1 MKGKFFTFLLITL
14 LSASTPAFAQT
25 LVIFKNARS
34 IEVDSVRYENGQC
47 IYTKNGSKRSV
58 PLALIE
64 EIYVLNKG
72 TIYPPQ
78 RPEPTETKDTKIIND
93 TKKTYERNNR
103 KKKSDDSSFFQMIMQ
118 VNDIASLQ
126 NKIGKAAAVENHQ
139 GVTIYLYDV
148 PIKKSDRIRNPA
160 IHFVDGKFNM
170 VNYVSPEEMNQRIQ
184 MAKIRDK
191 ALSSPHKKGRTY
203 NSAEIYSMTRGRTP
217 EEMRE
222 MFGEPNKIWESNGK
236 EAWTYIKLVVT
247 SKGEIWDQNFLFDF
261 GRVYYDW
268 VEKSK

>member
-1 MKGKFFTFLLITL
+1 
-14 LSASTPAFAQT
+14 
-25 LVIFKNARS
+25 
-34 IEVDSVRYENGQC
+34 
-47 IYTKNGSKRSV
+47 
-58 PLALIE
+58 
-64 EIYVLNKG
+64 
-72 TIYPPQ
+72 
-78 RPEPTETKDTKIIND
+78 
-93 TKKTYERNNR
+93 
-103 KKKSDDSSFFQMIMQ
+103 MIMQ

-139 GVTIYLYDV
+139 GVTIYLYDIPV
-148 PIKKSDRIRNPA
+148 KKSDRIRNPA
-160 IHFVDGKFNM
+160 IHFVDDKFNM
-170 VNYVSPEEMNQRIQ
+170 VNLVTPEEMNVRIK

-203 NSAEIYSMTRGRTP
+203 NPAEIYSMTRGRTP

-236 EAWTYIKLVVT
+236 KAWTYRKLVT